1 MKNYYKLINQCPVKK
16 KVSLNLVIC
25 SPSDEWHF
33 HCSFMGWGILLLIK
47 LNKQKIAQDSDIL
60 KDG

>member
-1 MKNYYKLINQCPVKK
+1 MPSKKK